1 MTALTLQTPGITVLT
16 QEKKKK
22 NTPKQPK
29 TDTKDQNPDFI
40 DLTKK
45 KIKRFVHAEYLVVS
59 IEYIPAG
66 FVDTFA
72 E

>member
-1 MTALTLQTPGITVLT
+1 MTALTNTRYYSINARD
-16 QEKKKK
+16 KKKK
-22 NTPKQPK
+22 YTPKQPK

-45 KIKRFVHAEYLVVS
+45 KKKRFVHAEYLVVS
-59 IEYIPAG
+59 IMYIPAG
-66 FVDTFA
+66 FVDTSA